1 MFTQEQIDEHRE
13 RLQQV
18 VATVH
23 HFSALI
29 FILTFVGYG
38 VAVYLWFQDQPWAGL
53 IVATFSYLFF
63 RQFKSLSVGLAR
75 MKLRDRP
82 GFTETW
88 SMLDEAMTTERP
100 QAVILA
106 LETRLR
112 APGEAEQKKP

>member
-1 MFTQEQIDEHRE
+1 MFTEEQIDQHRE

-29 FILTFVGYG
+29 FILTFIGYG

-63 RQFKSLSVGLAR
+63 RQFRTLSVGLAR
-75 MKLRDRP
+75 MRLRDRED
-82 GFTETW
+82 FSETW
-88 SMLDEAMTTERP
+88 ALLDEAMKSERP
-100 QAVILA
+100 QAVMLA

-112 APGEAEQKKP
+112 APREPE